1 MQMRQDRPLRLG
13 QSRGRRLAIETDT
26 QEAGDVVDGETETLL
41 EVFIHSGAYNKLA
54 YYIDQCLFSPRHFP
68 SLSHKLAR
76 ELLTL
81 KQDAFLWE
89 LSMICDL
96 LIIGG
101 DGDLAFRKLY
111 PALYHL
117 DLDICLP
124 DCLRI
129 VSVSRSA
136 AAPEGFAHQVRERFK
151 ALTKEQDP
159 DDEVWARFSK
169 RLQHRQINATSEAD
183 LARLRNEVFND
194 SSRDLIV
201 YLATPPAIFA
211 PICQSLWAVGLVR
224 DNMRIVIEKPLGKDR
239 ESFLQINA
247 SLTDLFK
254 EEQIYR
260 IDHYLGKETVQN
272 LLTMRFANALFEPLW
287 NSHYVDHVQI
297 TVAET
302 VGAEGRWQFYDEA
315 GALRDMVQ
323 NHLLQLL
330 CLVAMEPPASLLPS
344 AVHDEKLK
352 VLRSLAPM
360 SRRDVEEN
368 TVRGQYLAGSIGGKE
383 VPGYTQ
389 EVGAKANS
397 QTETFVAIKAQV
409 QNWRWAGVPFYL
421 RTGKRMQQRFSEI
434 VVQFNEVPHSL
445 FGEQMR
451 ASSANR
457 LVIRL
462 QPDEG
467 IRLQLLNK
475 VPGLDDAL
483 PLETVSLDLTLS
495 EVFSNR
501 RVPDAYE
508 RLLLDV
514 MRSNSTLFMSAGQVE
529 AAWQWVDGIA
539 AGWRASKLRPLPYVA
554 GSWGPSE
561 GIALIARDGRTWQE

>member
-1 MQMRQDRPLRLG
+1 MEFG
-13 QSRGRRLAIETDT
+13 
-26 QEAGDVVDGETETLL
+26 
-41 EVFIHSGAYNKLA
+41 
-54 YYIDQCLFSPRHFP
+54 
-68 SLSHKLAR
+68 
-76 ELLTL
+76 
-81 KQDAFLWE
+81 
-89 LSMICDL
+89 MICDL

-117 DLDICLP
+117 DLDTCLP
-124 DCLRI
+124 SCLRV
-129 VSVSRSA
+129 VSVSRT
-136 AAPEGFAHQVRERFK
+136 PTPPGGFAQRVRERFD
-151 ALTKEQDP
+151 AFTKGKEVDE
-159 DDEVWARFSK
+159 EVWKRFAK
-169 RLQHRQINATSEAD
+169 RLIHMPLNATNEAE
-183 LARLRNEVFND
+183 LAKLRNEVFTD
-194 SSRDLIV
+194 TKRDLIV

-224 DNMRIVIEKPLGKDR
+224 DNMRIVIEKPLGHDR
-239 ESFLQINA
+239 ESFLQINENLKA
-247 SLTDLFK
+247 LFK

-287 NSHYVDHVQI
+287 NTHYIDHVQI
-297 TVAET
+297 TAAET

-330 CLVAMEPPASLLPS
+330 CLVAMEPPSSLSPS

-352 VLRSLAPM
+352 VLRSLVPM

-368 TVRGQYLAGSIGGKE
+368 TVRGQYVAGTSGGQP

-389 EVGAKANS
+389 EAGAKPQS
-397 QTETFVAIKAQV
+397 STETFVAIKTEV
-409 QNWRWAGVPFYL
+409 RNWRWTGVPFYL

-434 VVQFNEVPHSL
+434 VVQFNEVPHVL

-462 QPDEG
+462 QPEEG

-475 VPGLDDAL
+475 VPGLDDAQ
-483 PLETVSLDLTLS
+483 PLETVSLDLSLS
-495 EVFSNR
+495 DAFTNR

-514 MRSNSTLFMSAGQVE
+514 MRANSTLFMRADEVE
-529 AAWQWVDGIA
+529 AAWEWVDTIA
-539 AGWRASKLRPLPYVA
+539 AGWHSVKQRALPYVA

-561 GIALIARDGRTWQE
+561 SIALIARDGRNWQE

>member
-1 MQMRQDRPLRLG
+1 MLM
-13 QSRGRRLAIETDT
+13 
-26 QEAGDVVDGETETLL
+26 V
-41 EVFIHSGAYNKLA
+41 
-54 YYIDQCLFSPRHFP
+54 
-68 SLSHKLAR
+68 
-76 ELLTL
+76 
-81 KQDAFLWE
+81 
-89 LSMICDL
+89 CDI

-117 DLDICLP
+117 DLDTCLP
-124 DCLRI
+124 SCLRI
-129 VSVSRSA
+129 VSVSRTP
-136 AAPEGFAHQVRERFK
+136 APATGFVGRIREKFDAWTGNRTLDETVWKRFGSRITHVH
-151 ALTKEQDP
+151 L
-159 DDEVWARFSK
+159 
-169 RLQHRQINATSEAD
+169 NATSEAE
-183 LARLRNEVFND
+183 LARLRTEVFTD
-194 SSRDLIV
+194 PSRDLIV

-224 DNMRIVIEKPLGKDR
+224 PNMRIVIEKPLGHDR

-247 SLTDLFK
+247 SLAAIFSED
-254 EEQIYR
+254 QIYR

-272 LLTMRFANALFEPLW
+272 LLAMRFANALFEPLW
-287 NSHYVDHVQI
+287 NSNYVDHVQI
-297 TVAET
+297 TAAET
-302 VGAEGRWQFYDEA
+302 VGAEGRWQFYDDA

-330 CLVAMEPPASLLPS
+330 CLVAMEPPASLAPW

-360 SRRDVEEN
+360 SRRDVEDN
-368 TVRGQYLAGSIGGKE
+368 TVRGQYVAGSSGGQS

-389 EVGAKANS
+389 EPGAQAVS
-397 QTETFVAIKAQV
+397 STETFVAIKAQIN
-409 QNWRWAGVPFYL
+409 NWRWAGVPFYL
-421 RTGKRMQQRFSEI
+421 RTGKRMQKRFSEI
-434 VVQFNEVPHSL
+434 VIQFNEVPHAI

-451 ASSANR
+451 SGSANR

-462 QPDEG
+462 QPEEG
-467 IRLQLLNK
+467 IRLHLLNK
-475 VPGLDDAL
+475 VPGLDDSQ
-483 PLETVSLDLTLS
+483 PLELVSLNLS
-495 EVFSNR
+495 LSDVFTSR

-514 MRSNSTLFMSAGQVE
+514 MRGNSTLFMRADQVE

-539 AGWRASKLRPLPYVA
+539 AGWQKSKLRPLPYMA

-561 GIALIARDGRTWQE
+561 SIALIARDGRNWQE